1 MHAGDGD
8 MGGDG
13 MSGILKGM
21 RVVEGSAFVAVPL
34 AGMTLAQMGAEVIR
48 FDRIGGGLD
57 AGRWPLA
64 PSGQSL
70 FWAGLNKGKK
80 SIAVDMRR
88 PEGQELVTRIV
99 TAPGEDAGLFLTNL
113 RVRGWMDYE
122 TLSKVREDLIMVTLM
137 GDRQGRPQVD
147 YTVNPALGVPAM
159 TGPVGWP
166 EPVAHALP
174 AWDLVAGQLV
184 VSSLLAA
191 ERDRLRRGF
200 GQEVELSLKDVA
212 AATMGHLGMI
222 GDAVVNDSDRPKSG
236 NALYGAYGQ
245 DFVCACGRRVMVI
258 GLTSRQ
264 WRGLLKATGTEA
276 AMTDLAERTGRDLN
290 DEGVRW
296 ELRREITAV
305 LRPWF
310 ASREVS
316 EFAEDF
322 DAAGLTWSV
331 FRTLRE
337 ALAED
342 ADLSAANPMFQTLEQ
357 PGMGEFPVPG
367 HPAVFSGHGRSAPR
381 AAPLLGADTEAVLG
395 DVVGLCDTE
404 IAQLF
409 DSGVVQSPRFKA
421 RPAA

>member
-1 MHAGDGD
+1 MHTGHGKL
-8 MGGDG
+8 GGNG
-13 MSGILKGM
+13 MRGILKGM

-57 AGRWPLA
+57 ARRWPLA

-70 FWAGLNKGKK
+70 FWGGLNKGKK
-80 SIAVDMRR
+80 SIAVDMSR
-88 PEGQELVTRIV
+88 PEGQDLITRIV

-122 TLSKVREDLIMVTLM
+122 TLKQHREDLIMVTLM
-137 GDRQGRPQVD
+137 GDRHGRPAVD
-147 YTVNPALGVPAM
+147 YTVNPALGIPEM
-159 TGPVGWP
+159 TGPEGWP

-191 ERDRLRRGF
+191 ERERLRRGR

-212 AATMGHLGMI
+212 AATIGHLGLI
-222 GDAVVNDSDRPKSG
+222 GDAVVNEAERGKSG

-258 GLTSRQ
+258 GLTRRQ
-264 WRGLLKATGTEA
+264 WRGLVKATDSAA
-276 AMTDLAERTGRDLN
+276 AMAELAARSGRDLN

-296 ELRREITAV
+296 ELRHEITAI

-310 ASREVS
+310 AARAVTD
-316 EFAEDF
+316 FAGDF

-331 FRTLRE
+331 FRSVRQ

-342 ADLSAANPMFQTLEQ
+342 LDLSEDNPMFRLLDQ
-357 PGMGEFPVPG
+357 PGLGRFPVPG
-367 HPAVFSGHGRSAPR
+367 HPAVFSGHDRQDPQPAPV
-381 AAPLLGADTEAVLG
+381 LGAHTEEILG
-395 DVVGLCDTE
+395 DVLGLGDAE
-404 IAQLF
+404 IAGLF
-409 DSGVVQSPRFKA
+409 DKGVVQGAGRAA

>member
-1 MHAGDGD
+1 
-8 MGGDG
+8 

-80 SIAVDMRR
+80 SVAVDLGC
-88 PEGQELVTRIV
+88 PEGQDLITRLV

-113 RVRGWMDYE
+113 RVRGWLDYE
-122 TLSKVREDLIMVTLM
+122 TLRQHRADLIMVTLT
-137 GDRQGRPQVD
+137 GDRQGRPAVD
-147 YTVNPALGVPAM
+147 YTVNPALGIPDM
-159 TGPVGWP
+159 TGPEGWP

-174 AWDLVAGQLV
+174 AWDVAAGHMV

-191 ERDRLRRGF
+191 ERARFRRGL
-200 GQEVELSLKDVA
+200 GQDVELSLKDVA
-212 AATMGHLGMI
+212 AATIGHLGLI
-222 GDAVVNDSDRPKSG
+222 GDAVVNKTERGKSG

-245 DFVCACGRRVMVI
+245 DFLCACGRRVMVI
-258 GLTSRQ
+258 GLTQRQ
-264 WRGLLKATGTEA
+264 WRGLVKATGTATAMAGLA
-276 AMTDLAERTGRDLN
+276 AQSGRDLM

-296 ELRREITAV
+296 ELRHEITAI

-310 ASREVS
+310 AARAVA
-316 EFAEDF
+316 EFAADF

-331 FRTLRE
+331 FRTVRE

-342 ADLSAANPMFQTLEQ
+342 PDLSADNPMFQWLDQ
-357 PGMGEFPVPG
+357 PGLGRFPVPA
-367 HPAVFSGHGRSAPR
+367 HPAVFSEQDRQDPQPAPR
-381 AAPLLGADTEAVLG
+381 LGAHTEEVLG
-395 DVVGLCDTE
+395 DVLGLADAE
-404 IAQLF
+404 IARLF
-409 DSGVVQSPRFKA
+409 DTGVVQGPTD
-421 RPAA
+421 AACPVA